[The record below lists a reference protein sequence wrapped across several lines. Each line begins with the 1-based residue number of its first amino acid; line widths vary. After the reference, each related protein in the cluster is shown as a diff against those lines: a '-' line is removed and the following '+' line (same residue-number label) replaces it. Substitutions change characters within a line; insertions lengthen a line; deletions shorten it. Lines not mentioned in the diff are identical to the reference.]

1 MRIIIKTKLVALY
14 LLKASN
20 ICRSLFLEKL
30 MSFCVGARKRKRTRN
45 RTRKRTRKKTAT
57 RTGKW
62 LKSKIIITP

>member
-1 MRIIIKTKLVALY
+1 
-14 LLKASN
+14 
-20 ICRSLFLEKL
+20 